1 MIEQL
6 LLTDYSNIYFSTLY
20 SLKTSAFIMNSAS
33 FINLDDL
40 ELIFSDSSNMTFV
53 NISIINSRFN
63 EIETSIFIFIGNQF
77 SNIQFSNFSFVN
89 NTAANLSAIYFF
101 NGSYQNISLDSLNF
115 SDNLADLT
123 IFISFNENKN
133 CFLYFVR
140 FLIFYNDNSSKNFI
154 IIF

>member
-1 MIEQL
+1 M
-6 LLTDYSNIYFSTLY
+6 LLTDYSNIYFSTLI
-20 SLKTSAFIMNSAS
+20 SLKTSVFNMNSAS

-53 NISIINSRFN
+53 NISIINSRFI
-63 EIETSIFIFIGNQF
+63 EIEAPILMFIGNQF

-89 NTAANLSAIYFF
+89 NTAANLSAIFFF

-123 IFISFNENKN
+123 SFISFNENQN